1 MKSHFSLHSKQSCW
15 RHKAGC
21 FLLVTLSGAYLTGC
35 SVVHRA
41 RNEDLGANVAP
52 GDQPDKIL
60 FEKATTE
67 INKGRYDVGRLT
79 LQVLINTYP
88 DSEYLSRAKLL
99 TAQSYYKQGGV
110 SGLTQAEAEYKDF
123 ETFFPTAPE
132 APRAQYLAGMC
143 HFRLMGKP
151 DRDLTEARDAAAEF
165 KTFLD
170 KYPDNELMPEVKGR
184 LREVQ
189 QVLAE
194 GDFQTARLYYRRGAM
209 RAASSRFQEIA
220 DNYPQYSQADQALWY
235 LGQSLE
241 KLHKQN
247 DAATAYGRILTDYP
261 LSPSAKPASAR
272 LVALHQPVPAPTK
285 ATLARAEADRE
296 NAKQVHHS
304 LVASLEEAFSGAPDL
319 SETRHGPVHLGPHP
333 ANAQQAQS
341 QNASPGAN
349 IAVEP
354 LPDSS
359 KPANPTPGPDSKD
372 APTGSSGSSAARADA
387 PRTSPGSS
395 ATGAGTT
402 PAATSPTSAT
412 SASSGPAASS
422 GKPAASNAASNE
434 PSANQT
440 ADAKAE
446 ASSSTD
452 KSQNADPAD
461 AASKNKKK
469 GKLHF
474 LKKLDPF

>member
-1 MKSHFSLHSKQSCW
+1 MKSPFSQQSEKIVW
-15 RHKAGC
+15 SHKAGP
-21 FLLVTLSGAYLTGC
+21 LLLIALSGMCLSAC
-35 SVVHRA
+35 VFIHRA

-60 FEKATTE
+60 FEKAATE
-67 INKGRYDVGRLT
+67 ISKGRYDVGRLT

-88 DSEYLSRAKLL
+88 DSEYLSKAKLL
-99 TAQSYYKQGGV
+99 TAQSYYKQGGI

-151 DRDLTEARDAAAEF
+151 DRDLTEARDAEAEF

-170 KYPDNELMPEVKGR
+170 KYPDNGLVPEVKGR

-189 QVLAE
+189 EVLAD
-194 GDFQTARLYYRRGAM
+194 GDFETARLYFKRGAM

-220 DNYPQYSQADQALWY
+220 DSYPDYSQADQALWY
-235 LGQSLE
+235 MGQSLE
-241 KLHKQN
+241 KLRKQN
-247 DAATAYGRILTDYP
+247 DAVAAYGRILTDYP
-261 LSPSAKPASAR
+261 LSASAKPAKAR
-272 LVALHQPVPAPTK
+272 LIALHKPIPAATK

-296 NAKQVHHS
+296 VAKQIHHS
-304 LVASLEEAFSGAPDL
+304 LMARVQESFSGSPDL
-319 SETRHGPVHLGPHP
+319 SATRHGPVHLGGRVL
-333 ANAQQAQS
+333 NAQEARG
-341 QNASPGAN
+341 QNTSPGSN

-359 KPANPTPGPDSKD
+359 KPANPAPSAATD
-372 APTGSSGSSAARADA
+372 APPENSSTGSSTAQAPTPPAEAA
-387 PRTSPGSS
+387 P
-395 ATGAGTT
+395 
-402 PAATSPTSAT
+402 
-412 SASSGPAASS
+412 ASSEPAASS
-422 GKPAASNAASNE
+422 EKTAASG
-434 PSANQT
+434 SATSDADATKT

-446 ASSSTD
+446 TANSSD
-452 KSQNADPAD
+452 KSANADPAD
-461 AASKNKKK
+461 PAAKPKKK
-469 GKLHF
+469 GKFHF

>member
-1 MKSHFSLHSKQSCW
+1 MKSHFSL
-15 RHKAGC
+15 RIGKAAWSRRAGL
-21 FLLVTLSGAYLTGC
+21 FLAVALSVAYLTGC
-35 SVVHRA
+35 AVVHRA

-67 INKGRYDVGRLT
+67 ITKGRYDVGRLT

-151 DRDLTEARDAAAEF
+151 DRDLTEARDAEAEF

-170 KYPDNELMPEVKGR
+170 KYPENALVPEVKGR

-189 QVLAE
+189 EVLAT
-194 GDFQTARLYYRRGAM
+194 GDFGTARLYFKRGAM

-220 DNYPQYSQADQALWY
+220 DNYPDYSQADQALWY
-235 LGQSLE
+235 MGQSLE

-247 DAATAYGRILTDYP
+247 DAAAAYGRILTDYP
-261 LSPSAKPASAR
+261 LSLSAKTAKAR
-272 LVALHQPVPAPTK
+272 LVALHKPVPTATK

-296 NAKQVHHS
+296 VAKQVHHS
-304 LVASLEEAFSGAPDL
+304 MMATLEETFSGAPDM
-319 SETRHGPVHLGPHP
+319 SATRHGPVHLGPRP
-333 ANAQQAQS
+333 SSAQQAQG
-341 QNASPGAN
+341 QNASPGSS

-359 KPANPTPGPDSKD
+359 KPSNPTPAPGATDTPSENPAPGSGATPATGPASPA
-372 APTGSSGSSAARADA
+372 APASPDPAAPSEKPAASGSSANEDPATNKTAD
-387 PRTSPGSS
+387 
-395 ATGAGTT
+395 TT
-402 PAATSPTSAT
+402 ATS
-412 SASSGPAASS
+412 
-422 GKPAASNAASNE
+422 SN
-434 PSANQT
+434 
-440 ADAKAE
+440 
-446 ASSSTD
+446 STD
-452 KSQNADPAD
+452 KSQSADPAD
-461 AASKNKKK
+461 QASKAKKK

>member
-1 MKSHFSLHSKQSCW
+1 MTSHMNPQVAKLAWSFKVVRC
-15 RHKAGC
+15 
-21 FLLVTLSGAYLTGC
+21 LVVVFSGACLIGC
-35 SVVHRA
+35 AVVHRA

-60 FEKATTE
+60 FEKAATE
-67 INKGRYDVGRLT
+67 IGKGRYDVGRLT

-99 TAQSYYKQGGV
+99 TAQSYYRQGGV

-151 DRDLTEARDAAAEF
+151 DRDLTEARDAEAEF

-170 KYPDNELMPEVKGR
+170 KYPDNELVPTVKGR

-189 QVLAE
+189 EVLAT
-194 GDFQTARLYYRRGAM
+194 GDFATARLYYKRGAM

-220 DNYPQYSQADQALWY
+220 DNYPDYSEADQALWY
-235 LGQSLE
+235 MGQSLE

-247 DAATAYGRILTDYP
+247 DAVTAYGRILTDYP
-261 LSPSAKPASAR
+261 LSSSAKPAKAR
-272 LVALHQPVPAPTK
+272 LVALHKPVPEATK
-285 ATLARAEADRE
+285 ATLARAEADRAD
-296 NAKQVHHS
+296 AKKVHHS
-304 LVASLEEAFSGAPDL
+304 LMANLEEAFSGAPDM
-319 SETRHGPVHLGPHP
+319 SDTRHGPVHLGPHTS
-333 ANAQQAQS
+333 NAELAKG
-341 QNASPGAN
+341 QNPSPGAN

-354 LPDSS
+354 LPDSA
-359 KPANPTPGPDSKD
+359 KPANPGTEPNSKD
-372 APTGSSGSSAARADA
+372 APAGSSTAGSGAAPTSSA
-387 PRTSPGSS
+387 GSS
-395 ATGAGTT
+395 ATGAGTA
-402 PAATSPTSAT
+402 PAAPSPTSAAP
-412 SASSGPAASS
+412 ASSDPAASS
-422 GKPAASNAASNE
+422 GKPAASDPASAGANADK
-434 PSANQT
+434 T

-446 ASSSTD
+446 TSNSAD
-452 KSQNADPAD
+452 KAQNADSSGP
-461 AASKNKKK
+461 ASKDKKK

>member
-1 MKSHFSLHSKQSCW
+1 MTLYTSPQASRVAWSL
-15 RHKAGC
+15 RLAR
-21 FLLVTLSGAYLTGC
+21 FLAIVLSGAYLTGC
-35 SVVHRA
+35 AVVHRA

-60 FEKATTE
+60 FQKAANE
-67 INKGRYDVGRLT
+67 ITKGRYDVGRLT

-143 HFRLMGKP
+143 HYRLMGKP
-151 DRDLTEARDAAAEF
+151 DRDLTEARDAEAEF
-165 KTFLD
+165 KIFLD
-170 KYPDNELMPEVKGR
+170 KYPDNELVPVVKGH

-189 QVLAE
+189 EVLAT
-194 GDFQTARLYYRRGAM
+194 GDFATARLYFRRGAM

-220 DNYPQYSQADQALWY
+220 DNYPDYSQADQALWY
-235 LGQSLE
+235 MGQSLE

-247 DAATAYGRILTDYP
+247 DAVAAYGRILTDYP
-261 LSPSAKPASAR
+261 LSASAKPATAR
-272 LVALHQPVPAPTK
+272 LEALHKPVPVATK

-296 NAKQVHHS
+296 VAKQVHHS
-304 LVASLEEAFSGAPDL
+304 LISDLEGAFSGAPDM
-319 SETRHGPVHLGPHP
+319 SETRHGPVHLGAHP
-333 ANAQQAQS
+333 SNTLQAQGS
-341 QNASPGAN
+341 GASPGAN

-354 LPDSS
+354 LGDSS
-359 KPANPTPGPDSKD
+359 KPANPSP
-372 APTGSSGSSAARADA
+372 SSAAST
-387 PRTSPGSS
+387 PSTENPT
-395 ATGAGTT
+395 TGAAAA
-402 PAATSPTSAT
+402 PAATSPTSAAP
-412 SASSGPAASS
+412 ASPDPAASS
-422 GKPAASNAASNE
+422 GKPAASEAASSDPN
-434 PSANQT
+434 AKT
-440 ADAKAE
+440 ADAKPD
-446 ASSSTD
+446 ASTGTQ
-452 KSQNADPAD
+452 KAQNADSAD
-461 AASKNKKK
+461 SAPKDKKK